1 MPLRFAVIGLGFGYH
16 HVRTLRGLPDAEL
29 VAVADR
35 NPDLDRGLYEQT
47 YGATVYRDG
56 LELLDKETLDALVI
70 STSPKTRGAL
80 IEKAAQKNV
89 ALFVEKPWAT
99 NVRHAEELAALCAK
113 YDAKVMVGF
122 SFRYLPAIVKLRELL
137 DTELGAPWLVNAEY
151 LFDWLPPA
159 DNWLWNKENGGGFF
173 NENSCHLFDA
183 IGYLLGEPVS
193 VYAAGRSFSGRPSED
208 GAAVTLRFE
217 NGAVAT
223 ATLGGVG
230 VGAHKDYPRLE
241 LVSANGQAK
250 LRGQNHVWTSLRWA
264 KRGDETLQVFEA
276 QPEQLGRTRYT
287 PALEHFIA
295 CIKDDKTPTATVQDG
310 VRSVRV
316 AEAVYASLE
325 TNQVINL
332 EESA

>member
-1 MPLRFAVIGLGFGYH
+1 M
-16 HVRTLRGLPDAEL
+16 
-29 VAVADR
+29 
-35 NPDLDRGLYEQT
+35 
-47 YGATVYRDG
+47 
-56 LELLDKETLDALVI
+56 
-70 STSPKTRGAL
+70 
-80 IEKAAQKNV
+80 

-99 NVRHAEELAALCAK
+99 NVQHAEELAALCAK
-113 YDAKVMVGF
+113 HDANVMVGF
-122 SFRYLPAIVKLRELL
+122 SFRYLPTILKLKALL
-137 DTELGAPWLVNAEY
+137 GSELGTPWLVNAEY

-183 IGYLLGEPVS
+183 ICYLLGEPVS

-241 LVSANGQAK
+241 LVSAKGQAK

-264 KRGDETLQVFEA
+264 RRGDETLQVFDGAARATGTTHVTRLRSSTSFLASKTTKHPPPPLEMASEA
-276 QPEQLGRTRYT
+276 CVLPRLCT
-287 PALEHFIA
+287 PLSRQ
-295 CIKDDKTPTATVQDG
+295 IK
-310 VRSVRV
+310 
-316 AEAVYASLE
+316 L
-325 TNQVINL
+325 
-332 EESA
+332 